1 MIYNHILWILQ
12 NFCQTTLYFQLWK
25 EKKRVSLDLFF
36 ICLGFLL
43 SHCMNTAGFLT
54 NYIILSLHVV
64 WTISPN
70 TVWSGVQN
78 YKYSIFNVYLQFWIL
93 FTSST
98 SVIIHTCI
106 HVHQIKLV
114 NCSTLCNLV
123 LWWMYSHVARLKI
136 LFFVFVLCS
145 WNDPKGKRI
154 WGLVSICSLL
164 FFSLFILC
172 LYIKV
177 KKYSIIGQM
186 SVGLNYYRR
195 VCVCDMQSVSCE
207 IVCAHAHVREHF
219 SRYFELPTAWKS
231 FPEWHIIF
239 KLYIHNFLISVSI
252 PMKA

>member
-1 MIYNHILWILQ
+1 
-12 NFCQTTLYFQLWK
+12 
-25 EKKRVSLDLFF
+25 
-36 ICLGFLL
+36 
-43 SHCMNTAGFLT
+43 MNTAGFLT

-70 TVWSGVQN
+70 TVWSSVQI
-78 YKYSIFNVYLQFWIL
+78 YKYSIL

-164 FFSLFILC
+164 FFFTIYFVLVYKSK
-172 LYIKV
+172 KV
-177 KKYSIIGQM
+177 F
-186 SVGLNYYRR
+186 YYWTNVSRAELLQAC
-195 VCVCDMQSVSCE
+195 VCVICKVWVAKLFAHTHTCANTFLDISSYPTTWKVFLNDTLFLSC
-207 IVCAHAHVREHF
+207 
-219 SRYFELPTAWKS
+219 T
-231 FPEWHIIF
+231 
-239 KLYIHNFLISVSI
+239 YITS
-252 PMKA
+252 

>member
-12 NFCQTTLYFQLWK
+12 DFFKLHYIFSFG
-25 EKKRVSLDLFF
+25 KRKRGLVSICFF

-70 TVWSGVQN
+70 TVWLSVQN

-114 NCSTLCNLV
+114 YIHCSTLCNLV
-123 LWWMYSHVARLKI
+123 LWWKKN
-136 LFFVFVLCS
+136 VLTCS
-145 WNDPKGKRI
+145 QAEN
-154 WGLVSICSLL
+154 L
-164 FFSLFILC
+164 ILC
-172 LYIKV
+172 LCPLQLKWSERQENMRV
-177 KKYSIIGQM
+177 SLNLFSSIFFHY
-186 SVGLNYYRR
+186 LF
-195 VCVCDMQSVSCE
+195 
-207 IVCAHAHVREHF
+207 CAC
-219 SRYFELPTAWKS
+219 
-231 FPEWHIIF
+231 I
-239 KLYIHNFLISVSI
+239 
-252 PMKA
+252 

>member
-1 MIYNHILWILQ
+1 M
-12 NFCQTTLYFQLWK
+12 
-25 EKKRVSLDLFF
+25 FF

-70 TVWSGVQN
+70 TVWLSVQN

-177 KKYSIIGQM
+177 KK
-186 SVGLNYYRR
+186 VFYYWTNVSRA
-195 VCVCDMQSVSCE
+195 VCVCVICK
-207 IVCAHAHVREHF
+207 VWVAKLFAHTHTCANTFLDISSYRQLGKF
-219 SRYFELPTAWKS
+219 SWMTHYF
-231 FPEWHIIF
+231 
-239 KLYIHNFLISVSI
+239 
-252 PMKA
+252 

>member
-1 MIYNHILWILQ
+1 MTWYYPKSHWWFTITFYEYYYRIFVKLNYI
-12 NFCQTTLYFQLWK
+12 CRYFQLWK

-70 TVWSGVQN
+70 TVWLSVQN
-78 YKYSIFNVYLQFWIL
+78 YKYSIFNVYFQFWIL

-106 HVHQIKLV
+106 HVHPIKLV
-114 NCSTLCNLV
+114 HCSTLCNLV
-123 LWWMYSHVARLKI
+123 LYGEKRMYSHVARLKI

-164 FFSLFILC
+164 FFFTIYFVLVYKSK
-172 LYIKV
+172 KV
-177 KKYSIIGQM
+177 FYYWTM

-195 VCVCDMQSVSCE
+195 VCVWYAKCE
-207 IVCAHAHVREHF
+207 LRNCLRTRTRARTLF
-219 SRYFELPTAWKS
+219 
-231 FPEWHIIF
+231 
-239 KLYIHNFLISVSI
+239 
-252 PMKA
+252 

>member
-1 MIYNHILWILQ
+1 M
-12 NFCQTTLYFQLWK
+12 
-25 EKKRVSLDLFF
+25 FF

-70 TVWSGVQN
+70 TVWLSVQN
-78 YKYSIFNVYLQFWIL
+78 YKYSIF

-114 NCSTLCNLV
+114 HCSTLCNLV

-164 FFSLFILC
+164 FFFTIYFVLVYKSKKSILLLDKC
-172 LYIKV
+172 
-177 KKYSIIGQM
+177 Q
-186 SVGLNYYRR
+186 
-195 VCVCDMQSVSCE
+195 
-207 IVCAHAHVREHF
+207 
-219 SRYFELPTAWKS
+219 
-231 FPEWHIIF
+231 
-239 KLYIHNFLISVSI
+239 
-252 PMKA
+252 

>member
-1 MIYNHILWILQ
+1 M
-12 NFCQTTLYFQLWK
+12 
-25 EKKRVSLDLFF
+25 FF

-70 TVWSGVQN
+70 TVWLSVQS
-78 YKYSIFNVYLQFWIL
+78 YKYSFFNVYLQFWIL

-177 KKYSIIGQM
+177 KKYSIIGQV

-195 VCVCDMQSVSCE
+195 VCVWYAKCE
-207 IVCAHAHVREHF
+207 LRNCLRTRTRARTLF
-219 SRYFELPTAWKS
+219 
-231 FPEWHIIF
+231 
-239 KLYIHNFLISVSI
+239 
-252 PMKA
+252 